1 MLLDHWESAYPDLTA
16 HIDKRFRETIR
27 ITHPAH
33 PLHGLSARVQKVI
46 HRNNEQFFGI
56 LLSDGTPALIPL
68 SWTDASAEENAAYQE
83 ANALFRVQD
92 LICLRKLV
100 DSLDS
105 K

>member
-1 MLLDHWESAYPDLTA
+1 
-16 HIDKRFRETIR
+16 
-27 ITHPAH
+27 
-33 PLHGLSARVQKVI
+33 VQKVI

-68 SWTDASAEENAAYQE
+68 SWTDASPEENTVYQE

-92 LICLRKLV
+92 LLCVCKLI